1 MSEFQTNFDAIPES
15 LAVLGQWLVWRFES
29 KPGDKKPRKVP
40 YYVSGARRT
49 GEQGS
54 DADRACLVDLA
65 SARLAVERGN
75 GRWTGVGFAFLPGD
89 GLIGVDLDGM
99 LDEASGLMNER
110 GAGIVAAC
118 GSYTEWSPSG
128 RGVHIICAGESETF
142 KSNEVGVEVF
152 AGRQFFTFTGRRYP
166 GTPAGV
172 NAMPEKTL
180 ARLRATVDSGKKRA
194 ADGKPATAP
203 APELA
208 GRAKVESALA
218 FVSPECGYDDW
229 IDIGMAI
236 HAELG
241 EGAFDVFDAWSAKSA
256 KYPGSA
262 QVAQHWR
269 SFKAGGITGATIFR
283 LAMDAGWRP
292 PKPVRAAGTS
302 PSAKHSA
309 TTQPAQPAG
318 GGSAG
323 AVSLDAPLAGWR
335 EQLVMGK
342 DAPKDCR
349 ENVVYVLRDHPEWRG
364 ALGIDTFAKKII
376 ARKPTPL
383 GHQPGDEW
391 TPDDETTLGLW
402 LTEQAG
408 FSVRSLETIS
418 HGVRHVAL
426 VHQVHPV
433 RDYFNSLEW
442 DGVQRVDSWVVK
454 YMSCEDVPYS
464 RMVGMFFL
472 LNMVRRIFE
481 PGCVMR
487 SVPVFEGAQNKGKSR
502 ALWTLTN
509 PWYSDTM
516 MRIGDKDSYQA
527 LQGVMCY
534 EVSEMDSFTRSEAS
548 AVKAFISSTE
558 DNFRAPYERAP
569 TKHKRQT
576 SFAATT
582 NAAEYLKDWTGNTRF
597 WPLAIGNRIDLD
609 GLAEVRDQLWAETV
623 VLYRAGERAYPTPEQ
638 ERTIFKA
645 EQDKRVIV
653 HPWNDIVA
661 EYCAGLTGA
670 VTTREVMRDALK
682 IDLSRINPQG
692 GEAQRVGQILHGL
705 GYSKHRLSTGM
716 REWVWKRDEV
726 EVHAPDGVP
735 F

>member
-1 MSEFQTNFDAIPES
+1 MAMSDAVEFDSIPGS
-15 LAVLGQWLVWRFES
+15 LARLGQWLVWRFES

-40 YYVSGARRT
+40 YYTTGARRT

-54 DADRACLVDLA
+54 DADRAALVDLA
-65 SARLAVERGN
+65 TAQAAVEHGA

-99 LDEASGLMNER
+99 VDAAGVMSAR
-110 GAGIVAAC
+110 GASIIEAC
-118 GSYTEWSPSG
+118 ASYTEWSPSG
-128 RGVHIICAGESETF
+128 KGVHIICSGETTTF

-152 AGRQFFTFTGRRYP
+152 CGRQFFTFTGRRYP
-166 GTPAGV
+166 GTPDTV
-172 NAMPEKTL
+172 NAISAPTL
-180 ARLRATVDSGKKRA
+180 GRLKATVDSGKKRA
-194 ADGKPATAP
+194 ADGAPSTAP

-218 FVSPECGYDDW
+218 FVSPDCGYDDW
-229 IDIGMAI
+229 IHLGMAI

-241 EGAFDVFDAWSAKSA
+241 ADAFDVFDAWSAKSS
-256 KYPGSA
+256 KYAGSA
-262 QVAQHWR
+262 QCLAHWK
-269 SFKAGGITGATIFR
+269 SFKAGGGLSGATIFK

-292 PKPVRAAGTS
+292 PHPPRSSSPVQR
-302 PSAKHSA
+302 SA

-318 GGSAG
+318 GRG
-323 AVSLDAPLAGWR
+323 ASPDVDVPRAGWR
-335 EQLVMGK
+335 ERLIMGK

-349 ENVVYVLRDHPEWRG
+349 ENVIYVLGDHPEWAG
-364 ALGIDTFAKKII
+364 SLAIDTFAKKIVC
-376 ARKPTPL
+376 RKPTPL

-391 TPDDETTLGLW
+391 TPDDETSLGLW
-402 LTEQAG
+402 LTEQAN

-418 HGVRHVAL
+418 QAVRHAAL

-433 RDYFNSLEW
+433 REYFNSLEW
-442 DGVQRVDSWVVK
+442 DGVRRVDAWVVG
-454 YMSCEDVPYS
+454 YLSCDDAPYS

-597 WPLAIGNRIDLD
+597 WPLAIGNRVDLD
-609 GLAEVRDQLWAETV
+609 GLAAVRDQLWAETV
-623 VLYRAGERAYPTPEQ
+623 SLYHAGERAYPTPEQ

-653 HPWNDIVA
+653 HPWNEIVA
-661 EYCAGLTGA
+661 EYVGGLTGA

-692 GEAQRVGQILHGL
+692 SEAQRVGQILHGL
-705 GYSKHRLSTGM
+705 GYAKHRLSAGT
-716 REWVWKRDEV
+716 REWVWKREEV
-726 EVHAPDGVP
+726 VETAAEGVP
-735 F
+735 I